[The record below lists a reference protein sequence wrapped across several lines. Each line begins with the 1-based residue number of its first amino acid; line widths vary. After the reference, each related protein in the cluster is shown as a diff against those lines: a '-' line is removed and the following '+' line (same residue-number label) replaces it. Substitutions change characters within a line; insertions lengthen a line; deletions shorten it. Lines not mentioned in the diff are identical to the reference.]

1 MASVASSTPNRWA
14 IAWAGVLV
22 MLALGT
28 AYAWSNF
35 TQPLI
40 ASFGWSNTTAT
51 LTFELAIFFIGI
63 GAVIGGRWQDRV
75 GPRTVT
81 LTGVVLWGLGNV
93 LAAIGPHAPWW
104 WYITYGVIGGFGN
117 GMAYITPVAT
127 VTKWFPDK
135 RGLASGMVVMG
146 FGFGAF
152 VYGFILKAIP
162 GFVLA
167 SNHAG
172 AYADARAAA
181 IKAGTPFDAA
191 AVAMTPADVSTLLA
205 IFLISGIAYVVI
217 GGVCALLLTNPPA
230 GYTVGG
236 ATAKVASHEGSFTP
250 GQMLRTP
257 QFYVLWLMLFLNVVA
272 GILIVS
278 NAVPIIRELVS
289 YGVTDATAIKALT
302 GAAIGA
308 YAFVAI
314 FNGLGRFFWGAIS
327 DRLGRNMA
335 YALIYAVQVV
345 VFFLLPNLHDV
356 LLVSIAF
363 AFILLCWRRIRRD
376 ALVQRRFLRH
386 EISRAELRL
395 HPHRVGR
402 RRTRRPVH
410 RGQSEGRDGLVL
422 RRAAADG
429 GHAAGRDRAAVP
441 REEAGG
447 GGRNHGPAG
456 GAGLEVEFER
466 IAPIA
471 VAAGV
476 VAA

>member
-1 MASVASSTPNRWA
+1 MLVTTPPSTPNRWA

-40 ASFGWSNTTAT
+40 ASFNWSNTTTT

-93 LAAIGPHAPWW
+93 LAAVGPHEPWW
-104 WYITYGVIGGFGN
+104 WYLTYGVIGGLGN

-167 SNHAG
+167 SNHAS
-172 AYADARAAA
+172 AYADAKAAA
-181 IKAGTPFDAA
+181 IKAGTPFDPT
-191 AVAMTPADVSTLLA
+191 AVAMTPADVSTLLS
-205 IFLISGIAYVVI
+205 IFLISGIAYVVV
-217 GGVCALLLTNPPA
+217 GGVCAFLLTNPPA
-230 GYTVGG
+230 GYSVAGI
-236 ATAKVASHEGSFTP
+236 TAKTASHEGSFTP
-250 GQMLRTP
+250 AQVLRTP

-289 YGVTDATAIKALT
+289 YHVTDPAAIKLLT
-302 GAAIGA
+302 GSAIAA

-327 DRLGRNMA
+327 DRLGRNTA

-356 LLVSIAF
+356 LVVSIAF
-363 AFILLCWRRIRRD
+363 AFILLCYGGGFGVMPSFNADFFGTKYLGQNYGFILTAWG
-376 ALVQRRFLRH
+376 
-386 EISRAELRL
+386 
-395 HPHRVGR
+395 VG
-402 RRTRRPVH
+402 
-410 RGQSEGRDGLVL
+410 GLVGPFI
-422 RRAAADG
+422 AAKVKDATG
-429 GHAAGRDRAAVP
+429 SFSGALLPMAVMLLVAIVLPFLAKKPALPAASVSGS
-441 REEAGG
+441 
-447 GGRNHGPAG
+447 
-456 GAGLEVEFER
+456 
-466 IAPIA
+466 PIA
-471 VAAGV
+471 V
-476 VAA
+476 